1 MCVCAVRVIVS
12 LLFVSDINESDLSE
26 CELLS
31 TVAVSNHS
39 SESRVCVCVCV
50 CVGGGSGGR
59 GGGGEIGGG
68 GGE

>member
-1 MCVCAVRVIVS
+1 MCAVRVIVS

-50 CVGGGSGGR
+50 CVCQTSHWSDIMRDPAER
-59 GGGGEIGGG
+59 GDH
-68 GGE
+68 

>member
-1 MCVCAVRVIVS
+1 MCAVRVIVS

-50 CVGGGSGGR
+50 CQTSHWSDIMRDPAER
-59 GGGGEIGGG
+59 GDH
-68 GGE
+68 